1 MLGGD
6 PMRFYVIHDL
16 CISSRLI
23 FPTFCKLASEAK
35 EGSIGFPKHHPFSRK
50 PSEVAAALLATPSG

>member
-6 PMRFYVIHDL
+6 PMHFYVIHDL
-16 CISSRLI
+16 YVSSGLI
-23 FPTFCKLASEAK
+23 FSTFCRLASEAK
-35 EGSIGFPKHHPFSRK
+35 EGSTGFPKSHPFSRK